1 MNKSNTFVDRL
12 YLKLREQITGRRAG
26 FLLGAG
32 ASFLQ
37 GTGYPLAAGLWPAIR
52 TQMAEADQ
60 RLVDAQLDRGCSTL
74 EQALDAIDHGR
85 DEDFALRH
93 RVTSCIAATFLDRK
107 PALDY
112 HRQFIARLS
121 RRREKRIPVFT
132 LNYDPL
138 LELAADEEQ
147 INLLDGFCG
156 TVECYFQPSCFV
168 DFRGT
173 LESRRGRPVPVAA
186 RGILNLYKLH
196 GSLGWFLDTKS
207 KLRRI
212 RPDIPCPSGWR
223 HLMVP
228 PQNRKAADTGF
239 TPYAAIWSEFRAYLA
254 NDSTRLLNRLV
265 CVGFG
270 MGDGHVNAVVQSAL
284 SRRHFT
290 LVILAKT
297 LSEDT
302 FRRWREFQNTVI
314 VTEASSSLYGE
325 EGPGL
330 QDAWAFEWLA
340 KEV

>member
-1 MNKSNTFVDRL
+1 
-12 YLKLREQITGRRAG
+12 
-26 FLLGAG
+26 
-32 ASFLQ
+32 
-37 GTGYPLAAGLWPAIR
+37 
-52 TQMAEADQ
+52 
-60 RLVDAQLDRGCSTL
+60 
-74 EQALDAIDHGR
+74 
-85 DEDFALRH
+85 
-93 RVTSCIAATFLDRK
+93 
-107 PALDY
+107 
-112 HRQFIARLS
+112 
-121 RRREKRIPVFT
+121 
-132 LNYDPL
+132 
-138 LELAADEEQ
+138 
-147 INLLDGFCG
+147 
-156 TVECYFQPSCFV
+156 
-168 DFRGT
+168 
-173 LESRRGRPVPVAA
+173 
-186 RGILNLYKLH
+186 
-196 GSLGWFLDTKS
+196 
-207 KLRRI
+207 
-212 RPDIPCPSGWR
+212 
-223 HLMVP
+223 MVP